1 MSFVVDGV
9 TIGKNENPFII
20 AEMSGNH
27 NQSLDRALEI
37 VDAVADSGA
46 QALKLQT
53 YTPDTMTLN
62 LNDGDFY
69 IDDPNSLWHGK
80 SLYDLYDV
88 AHTPWEW
95 HAAIFARAKKRNLI
109 AFSTPFDTTS
119 VAYLES
125 LNIPMY
131 KISSFENIDLNLIRS
146 VAATGKPMLISTGMA
161 TLAEID
167 EAVRI
172 ARDCGCG
179 PLALLK
185 CTSSYPA
192 DPTFSNINTLPYLR
206 DLFNCEVGLSDHTLG
221 IGVAVASVALGAS
234 IIEKHFTL
242 GRQEGGVDAEFSLEP
257 EELKLLVA
265 ESKRAQLALGR
276 VSFDLCADEK
286 KSLIFR
292 RTLYICADMQAGD
305 VLTPENLRS
314 IRPGFGLSPKYYD
327 KFLSKKVKCDI
338 KKGTPL
344 QWDHI

>member
-1 MSFVVDGV
+1 MSFVVDGI
-9 TIGKNENPFII
+9 TIGRGESPFII

-69 IDDPNSLWHGK
+69 IDDRNSLWHGK
-80 SLYDLYDV
+80 SLYDLYAI

-95 HAAIFARAKKRNLI
+95 HSAIFERAKKRNLI
-109 AFSTPFDTTS
+109 AFSTPFDATS

-125 LNIPMY
+125 LEVPMY
-131 KISSFENIDLNLIRS
+131 KIASFENIDLNLIRS

-161 TLAEID
+161 NLAEID
-167 EAVRI
+167 EAVRV

-192 DPTFSNINTLPYLR
+192 DPTFSNLNTLPYLR

-242 GRQEGGVDAEFSLEP
+242 SRQEGGVDSEFSLQP
-257 EELKLLVA
+257 EEFKLLVA
-265 ESKRAQLALGR
+265 ESKRARLALGS
-276 VSFDLCADEK
+276 VSFDLTEDEK

-292 RTLYICADMQAGD
+292 RTLYVCEDMQAGD
-305 VLTPENLRS
+305 ILTPENLRS
-314 IRPGFGLSPKYYD
+314 IRPGFGLAPKYYD
-327 KFLSKKVKCDI
+327 KFLSKKVKCAI

-344 QWDHI
+344 QWEHI